1 MRSAGCVTIEW
12 GREVKD
18 IVCSAT
24 NVGYVVTCLTCQIRG
39 INKVYEG
46 ESGRSARIRADE
58 HLAAIRRKQPSSA
71 LVQHILTDH
80 AGEEEEP
87 EFMFQVRQWFEDDL
101 TCQSDEGVR
110 IETSDEDSLMNTKQE
125 WVPPA
130 LGRIRIS

>member
-1 MRSAGCVTIEW
+1 MSKVIFWRVVA
-12 GREVKD
+12 VK
-18 IVCSAT
+18 
-24 NVGYVVTCLTCQIRG
+24 
-39 INKVYEG
+39 
-46 ESGRSARIRADE
+46 
-58 HLAAIRRKQPSSA
+58 LAAIRRKQPSSA

-87 EFMFQVRQWFEDDL
+87 EFMFQVRQRFEDAL
-101 TCQSDEGVR
+101 TRQSDEGVR